1 MAKYVVD
8 LERDED
14 GWWVASV
21 RHVAGVHTQGRS
33 IEEAVR
39 RVREALSLVRHGT
52 DTAELEPVVKLPQ
65 QVRARVREFVSVRKR
80 FEVCQGEFGESSR
93 ATVRYLTTDAQMS
106 VRDVGKI
113 LGISHQRVQQLKDE
127 G

>member
-21 RHVAGVHTQGRS
+21 LHVPGVQTQGRS
-33 IEEAVR
+33 IEEAMR
-39 RVREALSLVRHGT
+39 RVREALSLVREGT
-52 DTAELEPVVKLPQ
+52 DTAELEPAVKLPQ
-65 QVRARVREFVSVRKR
+65 QARARVREFVSVRKR
-80 FEVCQGEFGESSR
+80 FEVCQEELGESSR